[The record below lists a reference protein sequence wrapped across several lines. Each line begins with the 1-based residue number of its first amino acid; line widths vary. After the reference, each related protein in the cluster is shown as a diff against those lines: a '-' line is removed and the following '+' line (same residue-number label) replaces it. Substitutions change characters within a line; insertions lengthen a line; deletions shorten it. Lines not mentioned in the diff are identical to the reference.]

1 MLVGNKKLATKTY
14 GKLRYVGPAL
24 ALACVFLVSAL
35 ASPAYAQSEKPTI
48 FVYLPTDIRP
58 NAFQKMLEDSAPNV
72 DVTVFGRI
80 RDFQKNLKKSPPDAV
95 LAAHPVIEDMSLPI
109 GMQGKAKGATDEQYV
124 LVSVGQE
131 VDLAKP
137 DLVIGTVDLLG
148 RKKMDGFVNKLIGR
162 SEKTKLK
169 RVTKREDLLSLLQFK
184 VADAILLRESSL
196 EAFKGK
202 SKLDLKFKRIEGAR
216 VGLPAVGF
224 LPDARR
230 KDIETAVTKFTGELN
245 SIIGVNEWRKL

>member
-1 MLVGNKKLATKTY
+1 MLVGIKQLATKTP
-14 GKLRYVGPAL
+14 GRLRHAG
-24 ALACVFLVSAL
+24 SAL
-35 ASPAYAQSEKPTI
+35 SLAFALLVTATAVPVAAQSEKPTI

-72 DVTVFGRI
+72 AVTVFGRI
-80 RDFQKNLKKSPPDAV
+80 RDFQKNLKSTPPDAV
-95 LAAHPVIEDMSLPI
+95 LAAHPVIEDISLPI
-109 GMQGKAKGATDEQYV
+109 GMQGKAGGATDEQYV

-131 VDLAKP
+131 VDLAKA

-162 SEKTKLK
+162 SDKTKLK

-230 KDIETAVTKFTGELN
+230 KDIEAAVTKLQ
-245 SIIGVNEWRKL
+245 VN

>member
-1 MLVGNKKLATKTY
+1 MLVRMKQLATKVP
-14 GKLRYVGPAL
+14 GKLGKTSVMFSLAVGL
-24 ALACVFLVSAL
+24 FVSAV
-35 ASPAYAQSEKPTI
+35 AVNAQAQSDKPTI

-72 DVTVFGRI
+72 AVTVFGRI
-80 RDFQKNLKKSPPDAV
+80 RDFQKNLKDTPPDAV
-95 LAAHPVIEDMSLPI
+95 LAAHPVIEDIPLPV
-109 GMQGKAKGATDEQYV
+109 GMQGKAGAKTDEQYV

-148 RKKMDGFVNKLIGR
+148 RKKMGGFVNKLIGR
-162 SEKTKLK
+162 AEKTKLK

-196 EAFKGK
+196 ESFKGK
-202 SKLDLKFKRIEGAR
+202 SKLDLKVKRVEGAR

-224 LPDARR
+224 LPDART
-230 KDIETAVTKFTGELN
+230 KEVKAAVSKFTGELN
-245 SIIGVNEWRKL
+245 AIIGVTGWGG